1 LRKRWGDASGGDAPR
16 HAAALSTD
24 LGALADL
31 TAAPDRRE
39 VEELRRRLEADV
51 FRVLVVGE
59 ANRGKSTLVNA
70 LLGRSVLPTGVVPLT
85 ALPSALVHGD
95 VDEVEVSYADGRV
108 EVGGLDGL
116 AVVTED
122 GNPHNRCGVAAVTVR
137 VAAPLLATGL
147 ELVDTPGTG
156 SVYEHN
162 TAAAVTALG
171 AMDAAILVLSAD
183 PPISAAELA
192 LLGRLRAGAVALF
205 CVLNKVDY
213 LSAEEVAQARTF
225 TEREVAAELGHPV
238 PVWPVSARHGLDA
251 RQRGD
256 ETGAAASGL
265 AAFQAAFTGYLTA
278 CRDADLLRSVAGR
291 AGRLADAMAEEADA
305 TLAALAVSAEDLQ
318 RRVAAFSDQLEQVRQ
333 GRAESAA
340 LAAAEIDRMLAEANE
355 QAAALT
361 REATGPLRH
370 AVLTHLTGLNGPFGE
385 VEQAALEDAAAR
397 IRNVVDDWREGRSAD
412 LDAALRALEERLS
425 ARLDK
430 HIAAVRRTAA
440 TLFDLDLVT
449 LLAGRPAG

>member
-1 LRKRWGDASGGDAPR
+1 MRKRWGDASGGDAPR

-162 TAAAVTALG
+162 TAAAVTA
-171 AMDAAILVLSAD
+171 MDAAILVLSAD

-213 LSAEEVAQARTF
+213 LSAEEAAQARAL
-225 TEREVAAELGHPV
+225 TERVVAAELGRPV

-318 RRVAAFSDQLEQVRQ
+318 RRVAAFSDRLEQVRQ

-340 LAAAEIDRMLAEANE
+340 LAAAEIDRMLAETNE

-370 AVLTHLTGLNGPFGE
+370 AVLTHLTGLNGPLGE
-385 VEQAALEDAAAR
+385 VE
-397 IRNVVDDWREGRSAD
+397 
-412 LDAALRALEERLS
+412 
-425 ARLDK
+425 
-430 HIAAVRRTAA
+430 
-440 TLFDLDLVT
+440 
-449 LLAGRPAG
+449 